1 MALYSPLLVFRKT
14 VGDEFC
20 TGATVEA
27 PDEVLELDDEDVDD
41 DELELLDVDVVWHCT
56 IAPRASMVHMFI
68 SIRK

>member
-41 DELELLDVDVVWHCT
+41 DELELLDVDVV
-56 IAPRASMVHMFI
+56 
-68 SIRK
+68 